1 MEGACRSDENDAGAT
16 GSAQFVSG
24 RSKWIM
30 LVSMTAVFLVLLALY
45 CGVLSVLL
53 PNQIEMIDHANKAR
67 DLAIV
72 FAITSIFS
80 TLTTPIAGA
89 LSDRTRTR
97 FGRRAPWIFAGSVVG
112 ALCLAAVS
120 QMTALWTITLFWV
133 GATVALNSMQAAI
146 TTVVADRFEESERGV
161 ASGFV
166 GAGMT
171 SGCTIGIVVA
181 GLAAPHFTVAYI
193 GFGLVVA
200 IACTTFVV
208 INPEP
213 KIAHSPAPPF
223 KPLAFLSNFWVSPRK
238 HPDFAWAFLGR
249 FTIYMGYQAIVTYL
263 LYILQDYIHLSIE
276 QSNRTIATLSSIT
289 FVALIISALS
299 SGYISDRIGRRKPLV
314 FASSI
319 IMGSALLVALL
330 VPSLRG
336 MMGYAA
342 LIGLGYGAFMSVDM
356 ALMTQVLPKT
366 GGGSTGKDLGLL
378 TTAINVP
385 QILSPVLAAWLLG
398 VFGNDYRVLFIA
410 AMAFVFAG
418 SFCVLPIRSVK

>member
-1 MEGACRSDENDAGAT
+1 MESACASEVGDVAKSNA
-16 GSAQFVSG
+16 SFVSG
-24 RSKWIM
+24 RAKWVM
-30 LVSMTAVFLVLLALY
+30 LTSLTAVLLALLALY

-53 PNQIEMIDHANKAR
+53 PNQIEMLDHANKAR

-97 FGRRAPWIFAGSVVG
+97 FGRRTPWIVLGSTIG

-120 QMTALWTITLFWV
+120 QMTALWSITLFWV
-133 GATVALNSMQAAI
+133 GATIALNSMQAAI
-146 TTVVADRFEESERGV
+146 TTVVADRFRESERGV

-171 SGCTIGIVVA
+171 CGCTIGIVVA
-181 GLAAPHFTVAYI
+181 GLAAPHFTIAYF
-193 GFGLVVA
+193 GFGLTVA
-200 IACTTFVV
+200 IACVVFVLL
-208 INPEP
+208 NREP
-213 KIAHSPAPPF
+213 LVPHSPVPPF
-223 KPLAFLSNFWVSPRK
+223 KPLAFLANFWISPST
-238 HPDFAWAFLGR
+238 HPDFFWAFLGR
-249 FTIYMGYQAIVTYL
+249 FTIYMGYQSIITYL
-263 LYILQDYIHLSIE
+263 LYILQDYIHLSID

-289 FVALIISALS
+289 FVALVISALS
-299 SGYISDRIGRRKPLV
+299 SGILSDRLGRRKPLV
-314 FASSI
+314 FASSV
-319 IMGSALLVALL
+319 IMGTALLVALL
-330 VPSLRG
+330 FPTVQG
-336 MMGYAA
+336 MIGYAV

-378 TTAINVP
+378 TTAVNVP
-385 QILSPVLAAWLLG
+385 QILSPVMAAWLLG
-398 VFGNDYRVLFIA
+398 AFGNDYRVLFIV

-418 SFCVLPIRSVK
+418 SFFVLPIRSVK